1 MKGAALTGAV
11 QSWMKNK
18 TYRKDSLTY
27 ADELADDVDQFVIDE
42 DDSESLPESSE
53 DETSAKA
60 DAPAK
65 DEDPTAIYMR
75 ELSRHRLLSG
85 KEEIELSRAARSGDA
100 SARRKIIQS
109 NLRLVVSIAKR
120 YRGQGLPFLD
130 LIQEGSIGLIKASEK
145 FDPELGYKFSTYAT
159 WWIKQVITRALHDKS
174 QPIRIPVHV
183 QERKLKVRR
192 AISKLYFQL
201 ERRPEPFEIAKESG
215 LSEEQV
221 SLVLDTDKTIL
232 SLDKCFGNEEDTP
245 FINLLEDIEAPKP
258 EEKAEIAIL
267 QKGLQ
272 LALANLKP
280 QEQVVLELRFGL
292 KDGEERSL
300 DYCSRQLNVSRER
313 VRQVEKKAMKK
324 LKNDPRWTS
333 LREFIN

>member
-1 MKGAALTGAV
+1 MRKGAARLAPLNCGC
-11 QSWMKNK
+11 MNK
-18 TYRKDSLTY
+18 DYNKDCVSF
-27 ADELADDVDQFVIDE
+27 ADEQDDEDNFVIHDDDLDCDE
-42 DDSESLPESSE
+42 RSE
-53 DETSAKA
+53 DESAPTA
-60 DAPAK
+60 GTPAK

-75 ELSRHRLLSG
+75 ELSRHKLLTG
-85 KEEIELSRAARSGDA
+85 KEEIELSRAAKSGDA
-100 SARRKIIQS
+100 AARRKIIQS

-130 LIQEGSIGLIKASEK
+130 LIQEGSIGLIKATEK

-159 WWIKQVITRALHDKS
+159 WWIRQVITRALHDKA

-192 AISKLYFQL
+192 AISKLYFSL
-201 ERRPEPFEIAKESG
+201 ERRPELDEIAAEAG
-215 LSEEQV
+215 ISEDQV
-221 SLVLDTDKTIL
+221 AVVLDTDKTIL

-245 FINLLEDIEAPKP
+245 FIALLEDIEAPKP
-258 EEKAEIAIL
+258 EEKAEISIL
-267 QKGLQ
+267 QKGLKV
-272 LALANLKP
+272 ALGNLKP

-313 VRQVEKKAMKK
+313 IRQVEKKAMKK
-324 LKNDPRWTS
+324 LRNDPRWMQ
-333 LREFIN
+333 LRDFIN

>member
-1 MKGAALTGAV
+1 MNKRYKKEFLTF
-11 QSWMKNK
+11 
-18 TYRKDSLTY
+18 
-27 ADELADDVDQFVIDE
+27 ADEQDDEEDVFVIHEDASDVAEDADDE
-42 DDSESLPESSE
+42 P
-53 DETSAKA
+53 TPAA

-75 ELSRHRLLSG
+75 ELSRHKLLSG

-100 SARRKIIQS
+100 AARRKIIQS

-145 FDPELGYKFSTYAT
+145 FDPELGFKFSTYAT
-159 WWIKQVITRALHDKS
+159 WWIKQVITRALHDKA

-192 AISKLYFQL
+192 AISKLYFKL
-201 ERRPEPFEIAKESG
+201 ERRPELSEIATEAG

-221 SLVLDTDKTIL
+221 VLVLDTDKTML

-245 FINLLEDIEAPKP
+245 FISLLEDSDAPKP
-258 EEKAEIAIL
+258 EENAEISIL
-267 QKGLQ
+267 KKGLHQ
-272 LALANLKP
+272 ALANLKP

-292 KDGEERSL
+292 NDGEERSL

-313 VRQVEKKAMKK
+313 IRQVEKKAMKK
-324 LKNDPRWTS
+324 LRSDPRWTN

>member
-1 MKGAALTGAV
+1 M
-11 QSWMKNK
+11 NK
-18 TYRKDSLTY
+18 RYKKEFLAF
-27 ADELADDVDQFVIDE
+27 ADEQDDEEDIFVIHEDASDVAEDADDE
-42 DDSESLPESSE
+42 P
-53 DETSAKA
+53 TPAA

-75 ELSRHRLLSG
+75 ELSRHKLLSG

-100 SARRKIIQS
+100 AARRKIIQS

-145 FDPELGYKFSTYAT
+145 FDPELGFKFSTYAT
-159 WWIKQVITRALHDKS
+159 WWIKQVITRALHDKA

-192 AISKLYFQL
+192 AISKLYFKL
-201 ERRPEPFEIAKESG
+201 ERRPELSEIATEAG

-221 SLVLDTDKTIL
+221 VLVLDTDKTML

-245 FINLLEDIEAPKP
+245 FISLLEDSDAPKP
-258 EEKAEIAIL
+258 EEKAEISIL
-267 QKGLQ
+267 KKGLHQ
-272 LALANLKP
+272 ALANLKP

-292 KDGEERSL
+292 NDGEERSL

-313 VRQVEKKAMKK
+313 IRQVEKKAMKK
-324 LKNDPRWTS
+324 LRSDPRWTN

>member
-1 MKGAALTGAV
+1 MRHAQSCGA
-11 QSWMKNK
+11 MNK
-18 TYRKDSLTY
+18 SYKKEYMTFTEEQDDDPFVIQTEY
-27 ADELADDVDQFVIDE
+27 ADDADE
-42 DDSESLPESSE
+42 SEEEGPAPAAA
-53 DETSAKA
+53 T
-60 DAPAK
+60 PAK

-75 ELSRHRLLSG
+75 ELSRHKLLSG
-85 KEEIELSRAARSGDA
+85 KEEIELSRAAKQGDNA
-100 SARRKIIQS
+100 ARRKIIQS
-109 NLRLVVSIAKR
+109 NLRLVVSIAKK

-159 WWIKQVITRALHDKS
+159 WWIKQVITRSLHDKA

-183 QERKLKVRR
+183 QERKLKVKR
-192 AISKLYFQL
+192 AISKLYFKL
-201 ERRPEPFEIAKESG
+201 ERRPELDEIAVEAG

-221 SLVLDTDKTIL
+221 SHVLDTEKQIL

-245 FINLLEDIEAPKP
+245 FISLLEDIEAPKP
-258 EEKAEIAIL
+258 EEKAEISIL
-267 QKGLQ
+267 KRGLRE
-272 LALANLKP
+272 ALANLKP

-313 VRQVEKKAMKK
+313 IRQVEKKAMKK
-324 LKNDPRWTS
+324 LRTDPRSTN
-333 LREFIN
+333 LKEFLNN